1 MTDVCEGVAK
11 SLGLDVDVAYIR
23 EYPATVNDK
32 PSAAFV
38 GEVIGE
44 LFGEDQFEPMEHPES
59 GSEDFS
65 RVLQAVPG
73 SYMMLG
79 ASVYDDHANAPTN
92 HSPLAQ
98 FDDAVMSRGALVHA
112 ELAIRSLA
120 NLAASPESAIA

>member
-1 MTDVCEGVAK
+1 MTDVCEGIAK
-11 SLGLDVDVAYIR
+11 TLGLEVDVDYVR
-23 EYPATVNDK
+23 EYPATVNDTA
-32 PSAAFV
+32 SASFV
-38 GEVIGE
+38 AGVIGD
-44 LFGEDQFEPMEHPES
+44 LFGEDRFELMEYPEA

-65 RVLQAVPG
+65 RVLEAVPG

-79 ASVYDDHANAPTN
+79 ASVYDDYDKAPTN

-120 NLAASPESAIA
+120 NLSTGAEKITA